1 MMYNLSLE
9 QVEEMIDAQ
18 ESCGTI
24 SDVDIELLS
33 YYVDLVEAIEMKSRK
48 HFSDKEINNYRYLK
62 LACDCLNS
70 SFDY

>member
-33 YYVDLVEAIEMKSRK
+33 YYVDLVEAIEKKSRK
-48 HFSDKEINNYRYLK
+48 YFTDKDLSKYRYFE
-62 LACDCLNS
+62 LACNRLNRS
-70 SFDY
+70 YRY